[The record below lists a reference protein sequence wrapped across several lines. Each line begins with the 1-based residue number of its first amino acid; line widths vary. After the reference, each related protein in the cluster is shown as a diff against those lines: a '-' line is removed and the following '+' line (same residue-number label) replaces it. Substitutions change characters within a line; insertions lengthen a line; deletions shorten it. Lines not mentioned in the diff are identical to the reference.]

1 MPDTRPISVVF
12 ADDHE
17 VIREGLVALY
27 SSNPELRVVGQCSD
41 GVSALEMIQSLSPDV
56 AIIDL
61 EMPKLHGLELIR
73 QLRHLRHP
81 TKLVVLSMSRDEQTA
96 SEALRAGADGYLPKD
111 SPPRHVLAAIH
122 HTIDGGVYI
131 SPLLPSDLL
140 SSERNRDATNNPLRL
155 LSERERQVFNYL
167 VRGIRPKQIASF
179 LNISPKTVDTY
190 RASIVRKLGVENVV
204 ELVKFAIKWK
214 LI

>member
-41 GVSALEMIQSLSPDV
+41 GVSALEMIQSLNPDV

-122 HTIDGGVYI
+122 HIIDGGVYI

-140 SSERNRDATNNPLRL
+140 SSERRDAANNPLRF

-167 VRGIRPKQIASF
+167 VRGVRPKQIASF
-179 LNISPKTVDTY
+179 LNLSPKTVDTY

>member
-140 SSERNRDATNNPLRL
+140 SSERNRDATNNPLSF

>member
-41 GVSALEMIQSLSPDV
+41 GVSALEMIQSLRPDV

-140 SSERNRDATNNPLRL
+140 SSGRNRDATNNPLRL

>member
-41 GVSALEMIQSLSPDV
+41 GVSALEMIQSLRPDV

>member
-73 QLRHLRHP
+73 KLRHLRHP

-122 HTIDGGVYI
+122 HIIDGGVYI

-140 SSERNRDATNNPLRL
+140 SSERRDATNNPLRF

-167 VRGIRPKQIASF
+167 VRGVRPKQIASF
-179 LNISPKTVDTY
+179 LNLSPKTVDTY

>member
-61 EMPKLHGLELIR
+61 EMPKLHGLEFIR

-96 SEALRAGADGYLPKD
+96 SEALRAGAHGYLPKD

-122 HTIDGGVYI
+122 HIIDGGVYI

-140 SSERNRDATNNPLRL
+140 SSERRDAANNPLRL
-155 LSERERQVFNYL
+155 LSERERQVFHYL
-167 VRGIRPKQIASF
+167 VRGVRPKQVASF
-179 LNISPKTVDTY
+179 LDISPKTVDTY
-190 RASIVRKLGVENVV
+190 RASIVRKLGVDNVV
-204 ELVKFAIKWK
+204 ELVKFAMKWK

>member
-17 VIREGLVALY
+17 VIREALVALY

-41 GVSALEMIQSLSPDV
+41 GVSALEMIQTLSPDV

-61 EMPKLHGLELIR
+61 EMPNLHGLELIR
-73 QLRHLRHP
+73 KLRQPRHP
-81 TKLVVLSMSRDEQTA
+81 TKLVVLSMSRDEETA

-122 HTIDGGVYI
+122 HIMDGGVYI
-131 SPLLPSDLL
+131 SPLLPSDIL
-140 SSERNRDATNNPLRL
+140 SSERNRDTANPLRL
-155 LSERERQVFNYL
+155 LSVREKQVFNYL
-167 VRGIRPKQIASF
+167 VRGIRPKQIGSF

-190 RASIVRKLGVENVV
+190 RASILRKLGVKSVI
-204 ELVKFAIKWK
+204 ELVKFAMKWK
-214 LI
+214 LS

>member
-17 VIREGLVALY
+17 VIREALVALY

-41 GVSALEMIQSLSPDV
+41 GVSALEMIQSLSPDL

-81 TKLVVLSMSRDEQTA
+81 TKLVVLSNESGRALASR
-96 SEALRAGADGYLPKD
+96 
-111 SPPRHVLAAIH
+111 VAA
-122 HTIDGGVYI
+122 
-131 SPLLPSDLL
+131 
-140 SSERNRDATNNPLRL
+140 
-155 LSERERQVFNYL
+155 
-167 VRGIRPKQIASF
+167 K
-179 LNISPKTVDTY
+179 
-190 RASIVRKLGVENVV
+190 
-204 ELVKFAIKWK
+204 
-214 LI
+214 

>member
-27 SSNPELRVVGQCSD
+27 SSNPELRVIGQCSD

-73 QLRHLRHP
+73 QLRHLQHP

-122 HTIDGGVYI
+122 HIIDGGVYI

-140 SSERNRDATNNPLRL
+140 SSERRDATNNPLGL
-155 LSERERQVFNYL
+155 LSDRERQVFNYL
-167 VRGIRPKQIASF
+167 VRGIRPKQIAGF
-179 LNISPKTVDTY
+179 LNLSPKTVDTY

-204 ELVKFAIKWK
+204 ELVKFAMKWK